1 MVELPPASAFAG
13 DDGSAAPALRALLV
27 ARAAGHADGYAVQ
40 QSLLTARVLTPVL
53 AALDESE
60 FDEDGR
66 RREKTATM
74 ATVTVQGRDG
84 RHATPV
90 FTSLA
95 SMAGWNP
102 AARPMPLTATAAARG
117 AYEQGAVALLVDPA
131 DPWTT
136 VLQGPAMLAL
146 AEGRR
151 WLPAA
156 EDDEVLSS
164 VHDALSDLPG
174 VTSLTVVASQEADLA
189 ITVHVSGDL
198 EATRH
203 LARLAADRLAACDL
217 LRVRLSRGLDLAV
230 APSVR

>member
-13 DDGSAAPALRALLV
+13 DDGSADPALRALLV
-27 ARAAGHADGYAVQ
+27 ASAAGHADLYPVQ
-40 QSLLTARVLTPVL
+40 QALLAARVLTPVL
-53 AALDESE
+53 AALEEAEVDEH
-60 FDEDGR
+60 GR
-66 RREKTATM
+66 RREKTASM
-74 ATVTVQGRDG
+74 ASVTVRGRDG

-95 SMAGWNP
+95 SMARWNP
-102 AARPMPLTATAAARG
+102 AARPVPLTATAAARG

-131 DPWTT
+131 DPWST
-136 VLQGPAMLAL
+136 VLQGPPMLAL

-156 EDDEVLSS
+156 EDDEVLRS
-164 VHDALSDLPG
+164 VHDALSSLPG

-203 LARLAADRLAACDL
+203 LAQLAADSLAACDL

-230 APSVR
+230 APAVR